1 VYPVDGGG
9 GAAGAGEGKG
19 GGAAGAAEA
28 SEGKGAGAGAE
39 RFRVKVTRVVDDDV
53 KTIVIDVQPTWTVSK
68 FVDEVAK
75 GLVAAIKPKQADW
88 SSFLAQAD
96 ENRYLRDQIRLVFG
110 KNDLV
115 YKDKD
120 VSRKILHEIVD
131 KSGRCMWTQGV
142 KTVKLS
148 LQNKVRFT
156 VVGQRTKRYEAPPSK
171 SRNMFIS
178 DLAVQ
183 MSGDPEN
190 EARLNDVVSI
200 MLASALAELGIEKVQ
215 FLMGGATLTQEH
227 LRGKTLG
234 NVLRNPELNVVFQTK
249 RRDLDTAFPQSTD
262 SEVDDA

>member
-1 VYPVDGGG
+1 V
-9 GAAGAGEGKG
+9 GKG
-19 GGAAGAAEA
+19 A
-28 SEGKGAGAGAE
+28 GAGAGAE
-39 RFRVKVTRVVDDDV
+39 RFRVKVTRVVDGDV

-110 KNDLV
+110 EYDLV
-115 YKDKD
+115 YKDKGELF
-120 VSRKILHEIVD
+120 VSGKNLHEIVD
-131 KSGRCMWTQGV
+131 KSGRLMWTQGV

-249 RRDLDTAFPQSTD
+249 KRDLDTAFPQSTD
-262 SEVDDA
+262 DA